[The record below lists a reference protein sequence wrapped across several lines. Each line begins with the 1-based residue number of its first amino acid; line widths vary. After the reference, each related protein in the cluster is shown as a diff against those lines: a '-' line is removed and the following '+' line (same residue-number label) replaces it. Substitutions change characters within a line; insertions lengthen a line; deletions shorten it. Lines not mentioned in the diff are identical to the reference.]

1 VGTAA
6 ILRDM
11 PRILML
17 TLIVLVLAGE
27 EPGATAPA
35 ADAPLPAV
43 EPPGTLPQPPASI
56 AASPLPAR
64 LARLDRLDER
74 ERTELLHEVVYERQ
88 RVLETLLDRLAK
100 GTPTARCHAAYLL
113 GNLRYE
119 QAVPHLVRV
128 LWLED
133 AAAERLVLFDGNWE
147 KQVTDVW
154 FWRRWPAAEALI
166 VLGDPALPYLVD
178 MLADEDTPELRRL
191 AAAVILKIAGPR
203 AGDLV
208 GDAADREPSERRRSR
223 LTAAVTWFP

>member
-1 VGTAA
+1 MPAA
-6 ILRDM
+6 IVRDM
-11 PRILML
+11 SRILML
-17 TLIVLVLAGE
+17 TLIALMLVGE
-27 EPGATAPA
+27 EPPTAE
-35 ADAPLPAV
+35 APLPTI
-43 EPPGTLPQPPASI
+43 EPPGTLPPPPASI
-56 AASPLPAR
+56 AARPLPAR
-64 LARLDRLDER
+64 LARLDRMDER

-113 GNLRYE
+113 GSLRFE

-133 AAAERLVLFDGNWE
+133 AAAERLVLVDGQWQ
-147 KQVTDVW
+147 KQTTDVW

-166 VLGDPALPYLVD
+166 VLGDPALPYLID
-178 MLADEDTPELRRL
+178 LLADEDSPELRRL
-191 AAAVILKIAGPR
+191 AAAVILKIAGAR